1 MAEEINADKKTGT
14 PPAPQKTAPSPAA
27 PESPASPR
35 RKKIKSLTL
44 AEIEEKIA
52 QVKEKQGGF
61 TSRYARQLLHR
72 KKILTSSK

>member
-1 MAEEINADKKTGT
+1 MAEETNVDKKAGT
-14 PPAPQKTAPSPAA
+14 PPAASEAPAN
-27 PESPASPR
+27 PR

-52 QVKEKQGGF
+52 QVKENQGGF

-72 KKILTSSK
+72 KKILTASK